1 MSFWFQREKQSPYN
15 SLLLGS
21 VHTSSLGS
29 SLGESQAKGVGA
41 DKQGYILRMTG
52 KIRFEEIDSF

>member
-1 MSFWFQREKQSPYN
+1 MC
-15 SLLLGS
+15 
-21 VHTSSLGS
+21 TIILGS